1 MDIFEKTPEARLD
14 YIVDWSNWLPTGLVI
29 DSSTWEYSDD
39 LIAVSTALD
48 SPQTSIILSG
58 GTEGETYIIKNI
70 IETTGGSPLKDSRVF
85 KLVVATR

>member
-14 YIVDWSNWLPTGLVI
+14 YIVDWSNWLPTGLTI

-39 LIAVSTALD
+39 LTAVSTALD
-48 SPQTSIILSG
+48 SPQTSIIFSG

>member
-14 YIVDWSNWLPTGLVI
+14 YVVDWSNWLPTGLTI
-29 DSSTWEYSDD
+29 DSSLWEYSDD
-39 LIAVSTALD
+39 LTAVATSLD

-58 GTEGETYIIKNI
+58 GTEGETYIVKNI

-85 KLVVATR
+85 KLLVTVR

>member
-14 YIVDWSNWLPTGLVI
+14 YVVDWTNWLPTGLTI
-29 DSSTWEYSDD
+29 DSSTWSYSDD
-39 LIAVSTALD
+39 LTAVATSLS

-85 KLVVATR
+85 KLLVTTR

>member
-14 YIVDWSNWLPTGLVI
+14 YVVDWSNWLPDGLSI

-39 LIAVSTALD
+39 LTSVVQSLD

-58 GTEGETYIIKNI
+58 GTEGETYIVKNI

-85 KLVVATR
+85 KLLITTK

>member
-14 YIVDWSNWLPTGLVI
+14 YVVDWTNWLPAGLTI
-29 DSSTWEYSDD
+29 DSSTWSYSDD
-39 LIAVSTALD
+39 LTAVATSLS

-85 KLVVATR
+85 KLLVTTR

>member
-14 YIVDWSNWLPTGLVI
+14 YIVDWSNWLPTGLAI

-39 LIAVSTALD
+39 LTAVSTALD